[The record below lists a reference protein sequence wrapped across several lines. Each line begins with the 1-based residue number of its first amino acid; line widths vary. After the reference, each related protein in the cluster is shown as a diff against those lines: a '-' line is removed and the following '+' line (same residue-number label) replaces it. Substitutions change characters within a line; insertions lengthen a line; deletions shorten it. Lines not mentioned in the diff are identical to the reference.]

1 MSSTAPV
8 DPVRAAV
15 NAAIGRVGPG
25 LYGVACS
32 GGADSMTLAHAT
44 IAAAGA
50 SQVVVVSID
59 HRLQPGSGA
68 VANGVQAWAI
78 DQGAT
83 AVVRGVDVE
92 RRASIEAAA
101 RDARYAA
108 LDAIADELGLA
119 VVFLGHTA
127 RDQAETVLMRI
138 VRGTGPA
145 GLAGIPARR
154 ARFVR
159 PLLALPRSAIDD
171 YVTAHALP
179 IAADPMNDDLRL
191 ARVRMRAEILPA
203 LRRENPQ
210 LDAALVRLAA
220 STTEWLE
227 VIDGAAARW
236 SQFPIDCASLAPQPA
251 AIRKR
256 AVAKALESL
265 GVEHDATHL
274 EEVDRLVCRSAAG
287 EVGVDLP
294 ALRLVRS
301 YDSLAPRIE
310 EGSPPRLQ
318 DSKQRILSRSA
329 GKKASDL
336 GVLESWR
343 QNLRDTDPSGAS
355 AVSPTHE
362 LRTPEGYTLRLWAPG
377 DRMRPERLRGKSKK
391 LSDLFIDAKVPRAQ
405 RASAR
410 VCVRI
415 SDGEIVWAEH
425 LGVADGEGPEVVP
438 KPA

>member
-8 DPVRAAV
+8 DPVSAAV

-50 SQVVVVSID
+50 AHVVVISID
-59 HRLQPGSGA
+59 HHLQPGSGA
-68 VANGVQAWAI
+68 VADSVLAWAI

-83 AVVRGVDVE
+83 AVVRGVDVAT
-92 RRASIEAAA
+92 RASIEAAA

-145 GLAGIPARR
+145 GLAGIPVRR
-154 ARFVR
+154 ARYVR
-159 PLLALPRSAIDD
+159 PLLALPRAAIDD
-171 YVTAHALP
+171 YVTTHALP

-210 LDAALVRLAA
+210 LDAALLRLAA
-220 STTEWLE
+220 SATEWLE
-227 VIDGAAARW
+227 VIDGAAAPW
-236 SQFPIDCASLAPQPA
+236 SQFPIDCATLAPQPA

-256 AVAKALESL
+256 AVAKALEAL
-265 GVEHDATHL
+265 GIEHDATHL
-274 EEVDRLVCRSAAG
+274 EDVDRLVCRQAHG
-287 EVGVDLP
+287 EVGLDLP
-294 ALRLVRS
+294 GLRLVRS
-301 YDSLAPRIE
+301 YDSL
-310 EGSPPRLQ
+310 SPDPM
-318 DSKQRILSRSA
+318 
-329 GKKASDL
+329 GASD
-336 GVLESWR
+336 
-343 QNLRDTDPSGAS
+343 
-355 AVSPTHE
+355 VSPTDE
-362 LRTPEGYTLRLWAPG
+362 LRAPAGYAVRPWQPG
-377 DRMRPERLRGKSKK
+377 DRMRPARLRGQSKK
-391 LSDLFIDAKVPRAQ
+391 LSDLFIDAKLPRAQ
-405 RASAR
+405 RVSAR
-410 VCVRI
+410 VCLRV

>member
-1 MSSTAPV
+1 MTSTPRV
-8 DPVRAAV
+8 DPVTAAV
-15 NAAIGRVGPG
+15 NGAIGRVGPG

-32 GGADSMTLAHAT
+32 GGADSMALAHAT

-50 SQVVVVSID
+50 AHVIVISID

-68 VANGVQAWAI
+68 VANGVVTWASE
-78 DQGAT
+78 QGAA
-83 AVVRGVDVE
+83 AVVRAIDVE

-108 LDAIADELGLA
+108 LEAIADELGLA

-154 ARFVR
+154 GRFVR
-159 PLLALPRSAIDD
+159 PLLALPRTAIDD

-179 IAADPMNDDLRL
+179 IAADPMNDDLHL
-191 ARVRMRAEILPA
+191 ARVRMRTQLLPT

-220 STTEWLE
+220 SATEWIE
-227 VIDGAAARW
+227 VIDGAAAPW
-236 SQFPIDCASLAPQPA
+236 SGFPIDCASLAPQPA

-256 AVAKALESL
+256 AVAKALEAL
-265 GVEHDATHL
+265 GVEHDAAHL
-274 EEVDRLVCRSAAG
+274 EQVDRLVCRPTGG
-287 EVGVDLP
+287 EVGVDVP
-294 ALRLVRS
+294 GLRLVRS
-301 YDSLAPRIE
+301 YDSLRPDGSGSNPMRDRGVSTRDELHAS
-310 EGSPPRLQ
+310 EGHLVRPWL
-318 DSKQRILSRSA
+318 
-329 GKKASDL
+329 
-336 GVLESWR
+336 
-343 QNLRDTDPSGAS
+343 
-355 AVSPTHE
+355 
-362 LRTPEGYTLRLWAPG
+362 PG
-377 DRMRPERLRGKSKK
+377 DRMRPARLRGKSRK
-391 LSDLFIDAKVPRAQ
+391 LSDLYIDAKVPREA
-405 RASAR
+405 RAGAR
-410 VCVRI
+410 VCVRT

-425 LGVADGEGPEVVP
+425 LGLADGEGPEVVP

>member
-8 DPVRAAV
+8 DPVSAAV

-25 LYGVACS
+25 PYGVACS

-50 SQVVVVSID
+50 AHVVIISID

-68 VANGVQAWAI
+68 VASGVVAWASE
-78 DQGAT
+78 QGAA
-83 AVVRGVDVE
+83 AVVRGVDVQP
-92 RRASIEAAA
+92 RASIEAAA

-145 GLAGIPARR
+145 GLAGIPVRR
-154 ARFVR
+154 ARYVR
-159 PLLALPRSAIDD
+159 PLLALPRAAIDD
-171 YVTAHALP
+171 YVTTHALP

-220 STTEWLE
+220 SATEWLE
-227 VIDGAAARW
+227 VIDGAAAPW

-256 AVAKALESL
+256 AVAKALEAVNAEYEAS
-265 GVEHDATHL
+265 HL
-274 EEVDRLVCRSAAG
+274 EDVDRLVCRQTAG
-287 EVGVDLP
+287 EVGLDLP
-294 ALRLVRS
+294 GVRLVRS
-301 YDSLAPRIE
+301 YDSL
-310 EGSPPRLQ
+310 SPDP
-318 DSKQRILSRSA
+318 ISA
-329 GKKASDL
+329 RG
-336 GVLESWR
+336 
-343 QNLRDTDPSGAS
+343 
-355 AVSPTHE
+355 VSPTDE
-362 LRTPEGYTLRLWAPG
+362 LCAPAGYAVRPWQPG
-377 DRMRPERLRGKSKK
+377 DRMRLLRLRGQSKK
-391 LSDLFIDAKVPRAQ
+391 LSDLFIDAKVPRSA
-405 RASAR
+405 RTAAR